1 MAGTWLQIIWRN
13 YFCVVVAFF
22 NLHIF
27 WKFAKHGGFF
37 YELWWH
43 EKTLTGDRLILYPNF
58 FPKKNNR
65 PFSTYFDIL
74 LTPLQ
79 LHQVV
84 SNRTKSFK
92 FNITET
98 LIKLLF
104 STKRRG
110 IIITKLEAS
119 LGFVTWQLYGC
130 AVPQKTFPIYIS
142 KSTHWSALEV

>member
-1 MAGTWLQIIWRN
+1 MTANYLAQLLLRRRRLLQSTYFLEICKTRRIFLRAMMTRKDINWRQA
-13 YFCVVVAFF
+13 YS
-22 NLHIF
+22 LSQ
-27 WKFAKHGGFF
+27 
-37 YELWWH
+37 L
-43 EKTLTGDRLILYPNF
+43 LS
-58 FPKKNNR
+58 KKNNR

-98 LIKLLF
+98 LIKLLLL

-119 LGFVTWQLYGC
+119 LGFVT
-130 AVPQKTFPIYIS
+130 
-142 KSTHWSALEV
+142 